1 MNEIKQDLEST
12 PDCVD
17 RKATRLE
24 KCMYSLVDINTRI
37 DNLNSRHYYLL
48 KKLDVDYD
56 DGSVCKEPEPEPE
69 PEVSTGLLRDIE
81 SIINEINFKI
91 NISEKKLILLDEFI

>member
-1 MNEIKQDLEST
+1 MNKIKQDLESVK
-12 PDCVD
+12 DECVD

-24 KCMYSLVDINTRI
+24 KCVYSLVDINTRI

-56 DGSVCKEPEPEPE
+56 DGSVSKEPE

-81 SIINEINFKI
+81 SIINEISNKI
-91 NISEKKLILLDEFI
+91 NISEKKLILLDEII

>member
-1 MNEIKQDLEST
+1 MNEIKQNFKSIEDN
-12 PDCVD
+12 CVG
-17 RKATRLE
+17 REATRLE

-56 DGSVCKEPEPEPE
+56 DGSVCKEPEPE
-69 PEVSTGLLRDIE
+69 VSTGLLRDIE

-91 NISEKKLILLDEFI
+91 NISEKKLILLDEII

>member
-1 MNEIKQDLEST
+1 MNEKLDST

-24 KCMYSLVDINTRI
+24 KCMYSLVDIYTRI
-37 DNLNSRHYYLL
+37 DNLNSQHYNLL

-56 DGSVCKEPEPEPE
+56 DGSVCKEPEPE
-69 PEVSTGLLRDIE
+69 VSTGLLRDIE
-81 SIINEINFKI
+81 SIINEISNKI
-91 NISEKKLILLDEFI
+91 NISEKKLMLLDEII

>member
-1 MNEIKQDLEST
+1 MNKIKQDLESVK
-12 PDCVD
+12 DECVD

-37 DNLNSRHYYLL
+37 DNLNSQHYNLL
-48 KKLDVDYD
+48 RKLDVDYD
-56 DGSVCKEPEPEPE
+56 DGSVCNKEPQ

-81 SIINEINFKI
+81 SIINEISNKI
-91 NISEKKLILLDEFI
+91 NISEKNLILLDEII

>member
-37 DNLNSRHYYLL
+37 DNLNSRYYYLL

-56 DGSVCKEPEPEPE
+56 DGSVCKEPE

-91 NISEKKLILLDEFI
+91 NISEKKLILLDEII

>member
-12 PDCVD
+12 SGCVD

-37 DNLNSRHYYLL
+37 DNLNSQHYNLL
-48 KKLDVDYD
+48 RKLDVDYD
-56 DGSVCKEPEPEPE
+56 DDSVCKEPE

-81 SIINEINFKI
+81 SIINEITNKI
-91 NISEKKLILLDEFI
+91 NISEEKLNLLKEFIL

>member
-1 MNEIKQDLEST
+1 MNKINEKFDST
-12 PDCVD
+12 QDCVD

-37 DNLNSRHYYLL
+37 DNLNSQHYNLF

-56 DGSVCKEPEPEPE
+56 DGSVYKEPK

-81 SIINEINFKI
+81 SIINEITNKI
-91 NISEKKLILLDEFI
+91 NILEKNLILLDEII

>member
-37 DNLNSRHYYLL
+37 DNLNSQHYNLL
-48 KKLDVDYD
+48 RKLDVDYD
-56 DGSVCKEPEPEPE
+56 DDSVCKEPE

-91 NISEKKLILLDEFI
+91 NISEKKLILLDEII